1 PMRAFVPMPRLLMR
15 CPRRCPHAS
24 CNPLRAATYP
34 HRWGLRV
41 APDRPG
47 EAMATLTVQERN
59 WAALSHASGA
69 ILMFL
74 MASFG
79 FVGPLLIYLMKHEE
93 SPAIRYHAKQALYF
107 QLAMT
112 CIVWVCGAL
121 GTALS
126 CFLVGFV

>member
-1 PMRAFVPMPRLLMR
+1 
-15 CPRRCPHAS
+15 
-24 CNPLRAATYP
+24 
-34 HRWGLRV
+34 
-41 APDRPG
+41 
-47 EAMATLTVQERN
+47 MATLTVQERN

-112 CIVWVCGAL
+112 FIVWVCGAL

-126 CFLVGFV
+126 CFLVGFVLYIPAFVAWVAGIVVPLIAATRVNNGEDGYAYPLTGGMVERPLQLR